1 MTEYKINFHN
11 TGLKLS
17 KGDGEYEVRTK
28 GGKEV
33 TVKFKDDVKKGD
45 KSEEIELEYKKKDEE
60 KWKTWKVEAE
70 YEDSTFSRGI
80 KIAKKEL
87 ESGKELKEE
96 IKPGIGFFKSKK
108 WPFWTIIV
116 VVILAI
122 VGLIWWWIA
131 SSRKEDKEE
140 ESL

>member
-60 KWKTWKVEAE
+60 K
-70 YEDSTFSRGI
+70 
-80 KIAKKEL
+80 
-87 ESGKELKEE
+87 
-96 IKPGIGFFKSKK
+96 
-108 WPFWTIIV
+108 
-116 VVILAI
+116 
-122 VGLIWWWIA
+122 
-131 SSRKEDKEE
+131 
-140 ESL
+140 